1 MYNVRMTELVPEW
14 ISPEEYLRRERLSP
28 TKNEY
33 WKGRIYPIGEG
44 PTAMAGAKRAHVL
57 VTGNIGDALRSRLR
71 GRECETYESEMRV
84 LVDEAGHYTYP
95 DVTVACEPEFEDDH
109 EDTLLNPVLIVEVLS
124 PSTQSYDRGPKFE
137 LYENVLSVQEILIVS
152 QDRRH
157 VERNKRVG
165 PRRWL
170 RESFTAGEVV
180 LECLN
185 IAIPLDEVY
194 ERVKFDPNP
203 PLR

>member
-1 MYNVRMTELVPEW
+1 MAELAPDW

-33 WKGRIYPIGEG
+33 WNGRIYPMGER

-57 VTGNIGDALRSRLR
+57 VTGNIGDALRRRLR
-71 GRECETYESEMRV
+71 GTECETYESEMRV

-95 DVTVACEPEFEDDH
+95 DLAVACEPAFEDEN
-109 EDTLLNPVLIVEVLS
+109 EDTLLNPLVIIEVLS
-124 PSTQSYDRGPKFE
+124 PSTESYDRGPKFE
-137 LYENVLSVQEILIVS
+137 LYEMISTVQDVLFVRQT
-152 QDRRH
+152 RRH

-165 PRRWL
+165 PRQWL
-170 RESFTAGEVV
+170 RESFTEGEVP
-180 LECLN
+180 LESLGLS
-185 IAIPLDEVY
+185 IPVDEIY
-194 ERVKFDPNP
+194 ERVKLDPNP